1 MVNVIFLI
9 IGIAL
14 GFVLAWLYF
23 KNRAGAG
30 ITEGEKG
37 QLETTIA
44 NLQNLLNI
52 ADKDKAVLQEK
63 VSNNLQEINKLSQ
76 QYTDEQKELGIA
88 NNRLAKAEEAFKNMN
103 EKLATQKAEFEEMQ
117 KRFTTEF
124 ENIANKILDEKSK
137 KFTEQNKTNIDGI
150 LNPLKE
156 KIEKFEKTVGDNY
169 DKELRDRISL
179 KEEVKKLYELNNRIS
194 EEANNLTKALK
205 GDNKKQGNWG
215 EVILEKILERSGLV
229 KDREYKTQLTTT
241 NIDGETIRPDVVIY
255 LPDEKHIVVDSKV
268 SLLAYEAY
276 VNAGADGDH
285 DKLIKDHIVSVKG
298 HIKLL
303 SEKNYQTSSLFNTPD
318 FVLLFIPIESSF
330 SLAIQADQE
339 LFSYAWDRKIV
350 VVSPSTLLATL
361 STIASIW
368 KQERQNRNALEIAR
382 IGGSL
387 YDELYRFVGDMKD
400 IEKHLHLSQ
409 EAYSSAFKRLSHGK
423 GNLINTAEKIKTLGA
438 KATKSIDRDLIDDA
452 GDSANELAENNP

>member
-1 MVNVIFLI
+1 M
-9 IGIAL
+9 
-14 GFVLAWLYF
+14 AWLYF
-23 KNRAGAG
+23 KNQVASG
-30 ITEGEKG
+30 ITESEKNE
-37 QLETTIA
+37 LDRTI
-44 NLQNLLNI
+44 NELQNLLT
-52 ADKDKAVLQEK
+52 AAERDKAVLQEK
-63 VSNNLQEINKLSQ
+63 ISNSVQEVGKLSQ
-76 QYTDEQKELGIA
+76 QYETERKELTVA

-103 EKLATQKAEFEEMQ
+103 DKLATQKAEFEEMQ
-117 KRFTTEF
+117 KRFATEF

-150 LNPLKE
+150 LSPLKE
-156 KIEKFEKTVGDNY
+156 KIEKFEKTVGENY

-179 KEEVKKLYELNNRIS
+179 KEEVKKLFELNNRIS

-229 KDREYKTQLTTT
+229 KDREYKTQITTM
-241 NIDGETIRPDVVIY
+241 NVEGETIKPDVVIY

-268 SLLAYEAY
+268 SLLAYDAY
-276 VNAGADGDH
+276 VNADEDEGRERY
-285 DKLIKDHIVSVKG
+285 IKEHLSSVKS

-303 SEKNYQTSSLFNTPD
+303 SEKNYQTSSEFNSPD

-330 SLAIQADQE
+330 SVAIQADQD
-339 LFSYAWDRKIV
+339 LFNYAWDRKIV

-361 STIASIW
+361 RTIASIW

-387 YDELYRFVGDMKD
+387 YDELYRFIDDMKD
-400 IEKHLHLSQ
+400 IEKHLHLSH
-409 EAYSSAFKRLSHGK
+409 EAYDSAFKRLSQGK
-423 GNLINTAEKIKTLGA
+423 GNLITTAEKIKTLGA
-438 KATKSIDRDLIDDA
+438 KATKSINRDLIDDTGNA
-452 GDSANELAENNP
+452 ANTLEENKP

>member
-1 MVNVIFLI
+1 MTNVIFLI
-9 IGIAL
+9 IGIL
-14 GFVLAWLYF
+14 VGFVPAWLYF
-23 KNRAGAG
+23 KYQSNTV
-30 ITEGEKG
+30 ITIAQKE
-37 QLETTIA
+37 QLEA
-44 NLQNLLNI
+44 ALVN
-52 ADKDKAVLQEK
+52 ADKEKAVLQEK
-63 VSNNLQEINKLSQ
+63 ISNNLQEISKLSE
-76 QYTDEQKELGIA
+76 QYKEEQEKLTVA

-103 EKLATQKAEFEEMQ
+103 EKLTTQKAEFEEMQ
-117 KRFTTEF
+117 KRFTVEF

-150 LNPLKE
+150 LSPLKE

-169 DKELRDRISL
+169 DKDLRDRISL
-179 KEEVKKLYELNNRIS
+179 KEEVKKLFELNNRIS

-215 EVILEKILERSGLV
+215 EVILEKILERSGLI
-229 KDREYKTQLTTT
+229 KDREYKTQVTTS
-241 NIDGETIRPDVVIY
+241 NVEGDIIKPDVVIF

-268 SLLAYEAY
+268 SLLAYDVY
-276 VNAGADGDH
+276 VNAETDEDRERSL
-285 DKLIKDHIVSVKG
+285 KEHIVSVKS

-303 SEKNYQTSSLFNTPD
+303 SDKNYQTSTLFNTPD

-330 SLAIQADQE
+330 SLAVQADQD

-361 STIASIW
+361 RTIASIW

-387 YDELYRFVGDMKD
+387 YDEFYRFIEDMKN
-400 IEKHLHLSQ
+400 IEKHLHQSQ
-409 EAYSSAFKRLSHGK
+409 DAYNSAFKRLSQGK
-423 GNLINTAEKIKTLGA
+423 GNLIITAEKIKLLGA
-438 KATKSIDRDLIDDA
+438 KATKTIDKELIDNASDQSDLI
-452 GDSANELAENNP
+452 ANDNS

>member
-1 MVNVIFLI
+1 MLNVLFLL
-9 IGIAL
+9 IGVAL
-14 GFVLAWLYF
+14 GALMAWLYF
-23 KNRAGAG
+23 KNQVASG
-30 ITEGEKG
+30 ITESEKNE
-37 QLETTIA
+37 LDRTI
-44 NLQNLLNI
+44 NELQNLLT
-52 ADKDKAVLQEK
+52 AAERDKAVLQEK
-63 VSNNLQEINKLSQ
+63 ISNSVQEVGKLSQ
-76 QYTDEQKELGIA
+76 QYETERKELTVA

-103 EKLATQKAEFEEMQ
+103 DKLATQKAEFEEMQ
-117 KRFTTEF
+117 KRFATEF

-150 LNPLKE
+150 LSPLKE
-156 KIEKFEKTVGDNY
+156 KIEKFEKTVGENY

-179 KEEVKKLYELNNRIS
+179 KEEVKKLFELNNRIS

-229 KDREYKTQLTTT
+229 KDREYKTQITTM
-241 NIDGETIRPDVVIY
+241 NVEGETIKPDVVIY

-268 SLLAYEAY
+268 SLLAYDAY
-276 VNAGADGDH
+276 VNADEDEGRERY
-285 DKLIKDHIVSVKG
+285 IKEHLSSVKS

-303 SEKNYQTSSLFNTPD
+303 SEKNYQTSSEFNSPD

-330 SLAIQADQE
+330 SVAIQADQD
-339 LFSYAWDRKIV
+339 LFNYAWDRKIV

-361 STIASIW
+361 RTIASIW

-387 YDELYRFVGDMKD
+387 YDELYRFIDDMKD
-400 IEKHLHLSQ
+400 IEKHLHLSH
-409 EAYSSAFKRLSHGK
+409 EAYDSAFKRLSQGK
-423 GNLINTAEKIKTLGA
+423 GNLITTAEKIKTLGA
-438 KATKSIDRDLIDDA
+438 KATKSINRDLIDDTGNA
-452 GDSANELAENNP
+452 ANTLEENKP

>member
-1 MVNVIFLI
+1 MISVAFLF
-9 IGIAL
+9 IGIVL
-14 GFVLAWLYF
+14 GFTMAWLYF
-23 KNRAGAG
+23 KNQAGG
-30 ITEGEKG
+30 VVDGGEKEK
-37 QLETTIA
+37 LEDSIRK
-44 NLQNLLNI
+44 LQSLVVE
-52 ADKDKAVLQEK
+52 ADKEKAVLQEK
-63 VSNNLQEINKLSQ
+63 VSNNVLEIAKLSQ
-76 QYTDEQKELGIA
+76 NYSGEQEKLGVA

-103 EKLATQKAEFEEMQ
+103 ERLLTQKSEFEELQ

-229 KDREYKTQLTTT
+229 KDREYKTQVTTI
-241 NIDGETIRPDVVIY
+241 NVDGEIIKPDVVIY

-268 SLLAYEAY
+268 SLLAYDAY
-276 VNAGADGDH
+276 VNSEIDEDRER
-285 DKLIKDHIVSVKG
+285 LIKDHVMSVKA
-298 HIKLL
+298 HIKGL

-330 SLAIQADQE
+330 SLAVQADLE
-339 LFSYAWDRKIV
+339 LFSYAWERKIV
-350 VVSPSTLLATL
+350 IVSPSTLLATL
-361 STIASIW
+361 RTISSIW

-387 YDELYRFVGDMKD
+387 YDGFCRFIEDMND
-400 IEKHLHLSQ
+400 IDKHLHQSQ
-409 EAYSSAFKRLSHGK
+409 EAYANAFKKLSQGK
-423 GNLINTAEKIKTLGA
+423 GNLISTAEKIKTLGA
-438 KATKSIDRDLIDDA
+438 KATKSFDKDLIENA
-452 GDSANELAENNP
+452 GDSANEPIGNT

>member
-1 MVNVIFLI
+1 MLNILFLV

-14 GFVLAWLYF
+14 GALMAWLYF
-23 KNRAGAG
+23 KNQVTSG
-30 ITEGEKG
+30 ITESEKNE
-37 QLETTIA
+37 LEHIIKD
-44 NLQNLLNI
+44 LQNLLT
-52 ADKDKAVLQEK
+52 AAEKDKAVLQEK
-63 VSNNLQEINKLSQ
+63 ISNSVQEVSKLSQ
-76 QYTDEQKELGIA
+76 QYETERKELAAA
-88 NNRLAKAEEAFKNMN
+88 NSRLAKAEEAFKNMN
-103 EKLATQKAEFEEMQ
+103 DKLATQKAEFEEMQ
-117 KRFTTEF
+117 KRFATEF

-179 KEEVKKLYELNNRIS
+179 KEEVKKLFELNSRIS

-229 KDREYKTQLTTT
+229 KDREYKTQITTM
-241 NIDGETIRPDVVIY
+241 NVEGETIKPDVVIY

-268 SLLAYEAY
+268 SLLAYDAY
-276 VNAGADGDH
+276 VNADEDEGRERF
-285 DKLIKDHIVSVKG
+285 IKEHLSSVKS

-303 SEKNYQTSSLFNTPD
+303 SEKNYQTSSEFNSPD

-330 SLAIQADQE
+330 SVAIQADQD
-339 LFSYAWDRKIV
+339 LFNYAWDRKIV

-361 STIASIW
+361 RTIASIW

-387 YDELYRFVGDMKD
+387 YDELYRFIDDMKD
-400 IEKHLHLSQ
+400 IERHLHMSQ
-409 EAYSSAFKRLSHGK
+409 EAYDSAFKRLSHGK

-452 GDSANELAENNP
+452 GSSANVIEEGNS

>member
-1 MVNVIFLI
+1 MLNVLFLL
-9 IGIAL
+9 IGVAL
-14 GFVLAWLYF
+14 GALMAWLYF
-23 KNRAGAG
+23 KNQVASG
-30 ITEGEKG
+30 INESEKNE
-37 QLETTIA
+37 LDRTI
-44 NLQNLLNI
+44 NELQNLLTT
-52 ADKDKAVLQEK
+52 AERDKAVLQEK
-63 VSNNLQEINKLSQ
+63 ISNSVQEVGKLSQ
-76 QYTDEQKELGIA
+76 QYETERKELTVA
-88 NNRLAKAEEAFKNMN
+88 NSRLAKAEEAFKNMN
-103 EKLATQKAEFEEMQ
+103 DKLAAQKAEFEEMQ

-150 LNPLKE
+150 LSPLKE
-156 KIEKFEKTVGDNY
+156 KIEKFEKTVGENY

-179 KEEVKKLYELNNRIS
+179 KEEVKKLFELNNRIS

-229 KDREYKTQLTTT
+229 KDREYKTQITTM
-241 NIDGETIRPDVVIY
+241 NVEGETIKPDVVIY

-268 SLLAYEAY
+268 SLLAYDAY
-276 VNAGADGDH
+276 VNADEDEGRERY
-285 DKLIKDHIVSVKG
+285 IKEHLSSVKS

-303 SEKNYQTSSLFNTPD
+303 SEKNYQTSSEFNSPD

-330 SLAIQADQE
+330 SVAIQADQD
-339 LFSYAWDRKIV
+339 LFNYAWDRKIV

-361 STIASIW
+361 RTIASIW

-387 YDELYRFVGDMKD
+387 YDELYRFIDDMKD
-400 IEKHLHLSQ
+400 IEKHLHLSH
-409 EAYSSAFKRLSHGK
+409 EAYDSAFKRLSQGK
-423 GNLINTAEKIKTLGA
+423 GNLITTAEKIKTLGA
-438 KATKSIDRDLIDDA
+438 KATKSINRDLIDDA
-452 GDSANELAENNP
+452 GNAANTLEENKP

>member
-1 MVNVIFLI
+1 M
-9 IGIAL
+9 
-14 GFVLAWLYF
+14 AWLYF
-23 KNRAGAG
+23 KNQVASG
-30 ITEGEKG
+30 INESEKNE
-37 QLETTIA
+37 LDRTI
-44 NLQNLLNI
+44 NELQNLLTT
-52 ADKDKAVLQEK
+52 AERDKAVLQEK
-63 VSNNLQEINKLSQ
+63 ISNSVQEVGKLSQ
-76 QYTDEQKELGIA
+76 QYETERKELTVA
-88 NNRLAKAEEAFKNMN
+88 NSRLAKAEEAFKNMN
-103 EKLATQKAEFEEMQ
+103 DKLAAQKAEFEEMQ

-150 LNPLKE
+150 LSPLKE
-156 KIEKFEKTVGDNY
+156 KIEKFEKTVGENY

-179 KEEVKKLYELNNRIS
+179 KEEVKKLFELNNRIS

-229 KDREYKTQLTTT
+229 KDREYKTQITTM
-241 NIDGETIRPDVVIY
+241 NVEGETIKPDVVIY

-268 SLLAYEAY
+268 SLLAYDAY
-276 VNAGADGDH
+276 VNADEDEGRERY
-285 DKLIKDHIVSVKG
+285 IKEHLSSVKS

-303 SEKNYQTSSLFNTPD
+303 SEKNYQTSSEFNSPD

-330 SLAIQADQE
+330 SVAIQADQD
-339 LFSYAWDRKIV
+339 LFNYAWDRKIV

-361 STIASIW
+361 RTIASIW

-387 YDELYRFVGDMKD
+387 YDELYRFIDDMKD
-400 IEKHLHLSQ
+400 IEKHLHLSH
-409 EAYSSAFKRLSHGK
+409 EAYDSAFKRLSQGK
-423 GNLINTAEKIKTLGA
+423 GNLITTAEKIKTLGA
-438 KATKSIDRDLIDDA
+438 KATKSINRDLIDDA
-452 GDSANELAENNP
+452 GNAANTLEENKP